1 MRRLRQ
7 LTRPAPRRNRSDSEL
22 SPVVLEGPRS
32 SRHTSMDLAVPSF
45 PFSSRLPSTRAIETR
60 ARRHPSGIE
69 ASLAPCRRSTRTP
82 NNGRRRRR
90 VRPATGE
97 GAPPRVV
104 RLSSAPSPTSSTAWT
119 VQDRNAADD
128 RQGSTELTTN
138 GSKGWS
144 SPVRAALGLGLFPLP
159 LAVLTLGA
167 SSSSFVCCSSSRSRR
182 LAVVAAPAGQAICLA
197 SCKASILQVRSK
209 LQDQRGLPQT
219 QIQCSGNP
227 AKEAEGWHWVGR
239 LPSQR

>member
-45 PFSSRLPSTRAIETR
+45 PRSSRRPSTRVIETR

-82 NNGRRRRR
+82 NNGRRRR

-167 SSSSFVCCSSSRSRR
+167 SSCPVVSLSSPRR
-182 LAVVAAPAGQAICLA
+182 PARPSASHRQSKYPAVV
-197 SCKASILQVRSK
+197 VRSK

-219 QIQCSGNP
+219 QILCSGNP